1 MHKRAEVDSMI
12 SNPTRRRFL
21 AATASGLPLLM
32 PGSSFAAEVGKSPF
46 RIAVINDEIS
56 RDLDHACHIAAN
68 EFGLGWIE
76 LRSFGNKN
84 ILLLDD
90 NELAEAKRTL
100 EKYKLRVTDIG
111 SPLFKVN
118 WKGAPKSKF
127 APKRDESQDRF
138 GFDQQD
144 EVLERSIRLAKAF
157 GTERIRCFDF
167 WRLDDQAPYRAEI
180 NSTLRHAAEK
190 VAKQKLLLVLEN
202 EMACNTATG
211 PEASK
216 VLAAVQTPSLMLNW
230 DPGNA
235 AAAGEAAPYPD
246 GYALLPKNRIG
257 HCHVKSATR
266 PPDGKYKWAPVGQG
280 VVDWVGQ
287 FRALK
292 NDGYHEAVSLETH
305 WHGGGT
311 PEESTRISFA
321 GMKDC
326 LQKAGALA

>member
-1 MHKRAEVDSMI
+1 MPRSAELDSMT
-12 SNPTRRRFL
+12 SKSTRRGFI
-21 AATASGLPLLM
+21 AATGSALPFLM
-32 PGSSFAAEVGKSPF
+32 ALPSLPAEVGKSPF

-56 RDLDHACHIAAN
+56 RDLDHACHVAAN
-68 EFGLGWIE
+68 DFGLEWIE
-76 LRSFGNKN
+76 LRSFWNKN

-90 NELAEAKRTL
+90 NELAEARRTL
-100 EKYKLRVTDIG
+100 DKYKLRVTDIA

-127 APKRDESQDRF
+127 APKQDESKARF

-144 EVLERSIRLAKAF
+144 EVLDRSIRLAKVF
-157 GTERIRCFDF
+157 DTERIRCFDF
-167 WRLDDQAPYRAEI
+167 WRLDDQAPYRADI
-180 NSTLRHAAEK
+180 NLKIREAAEK
-190 VAKQKLLLVLEN
+190 VGKQKLLLVLEN

-211 PEASK
+211 AEAAK
-216 VLAAVQTPSLMLNW
+216 VLAAIQTSSFLLNW

-257 HCHVKSATR
+257 HCHVKSTLRDA
-266 PPDGKYKWAPVGQG
+266 DGKYKWAPVGQG
-280 VVDWVGQ
+280 TIDWVGQ

-292 NDGYHEAVSLETH
+292 DDGYRHAVSLETH

-311 PEESTRISFA
+311 PEESTRISFG
-321 GMKDC
+321 GMKGC
-326 LQKAGALA
+326 LQRAGTLT

>member
-1 MHKRAEVDSMI
+1 MI
-12 SNPTRRRFL
+12 GKSTRRGFL
-21 AATASGLPLLM
+21 AATGSAFPFLM
-32 PGSSFAAEVGKSPF
+32 AGSSLAAGIGKSPF

-56 RDLDHACHIAAN
+56 KDLDHACHIAAD
-68 EFGLGWIE
+68 EFGLEWIE
-76 LRSFGNKN
+76 LRSFGKKN
-84 ILLLDD
+84 VLLLDD
-90 NELAEAKRTL
+90 NELAEAKRTVD
-100 EKYKLRVTDIG
+100 KYKLRVTDIA

-127 APKRDESQDRF
+127 APKRDESQERF

-157 GTERIRCFDF
+157 DTDRIRCFDF

-180 NSTLRHAAEK
+180 NSTLRKAAEK
-190 VAKQKLLLVLEN
+190 VAKQNLVLVLEN
-202 EMACNTATG
+202 EPSCNTATG
-211 PEASK
+211 PESAK
-216 VLAAVQTPSLMLNW
+216 VLAAIPTPSLMLNW

-235 AAAGEAAPYPD
+235 AAVGEAAPYPD

-257 HCHVKSATR
+257 HCHVKSAVR
-266 PPDGKYKWAPVGQG
+266 SPEGKSKWAPVGQG
-280 VVDWVGQ
+280 IVDWVGQ
-287 FRALK
+287 FKAFK
-292 NDGYHEAVSLETH
+292 KDGYRYAVSLETH

-321 GMKDC
+321 GMKEC

>member
-1 MHKRAEVDSMI
+1 MI
-12 SNPTRRRFL
+12 NKSTRRGFI
-21 AATASGLPLLM
+21 AATGSALPFLM
-32 PGSSFAAEVGKSPF
+32 APPSLAAEVGKSPF

-56 RDLDHACHIAAN
+56 KDLDHACHVAAN
-68 EFGLGWIE
+68 EFGMEWIE

-84 ILLLDD
+84 VLLLDD

-100 EKYKLRVTDIG
+100 DKYKLRVTDIA

-127 APKRDESQDRF
+127 APKRDESTARF

-144 EVLERSIRLAKAF
+144 EVLDRSVRLARAF
-157 GTERIRCFDF
+157 DTERIRCFDF
-167 WRLDDQAPYRAEI
+167 WRLEDQAPYRAEI

-190 VAKQKLLLVLEN
+190 LGKQKLLLVLEN

-211 PEASK
+211 AEAAK
-216 VLAAVQTPSLMLNW
+216 VLAAIQTPSLMLNW

-246 GYALLPKNRIG
+246 AYALLPKNRIG
-257 HCHVKSATR
+257 HCHVKSTIREA
-266 PPDGKYKWAPVGQG
+266 DGKYKWAPVGQG
-280 VVDWVGQ
+280 AIDWAGQ

-292 NDGYHEAVSLETH
+292 NDGYRDAVSLETH

-321 GMKDC
+321 GMKGC
-326 LQKAGALA
+326 LQKAGTLA